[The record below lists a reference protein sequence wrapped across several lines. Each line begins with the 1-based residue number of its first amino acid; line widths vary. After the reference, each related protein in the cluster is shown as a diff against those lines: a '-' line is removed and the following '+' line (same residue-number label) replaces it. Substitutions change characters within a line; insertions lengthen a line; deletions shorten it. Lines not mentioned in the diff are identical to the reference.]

1 MNSFFCAF
9 WYSIWLNRG
18 NNIVVMKARF
28 AIFLGGL
35 ILLISASSCVG
46 YYHDHGPRHPHGH
59 HKKGHNKH
67 HHKKEHKRHNKEH
80 GKHRGRH

>member
-1 MNSFFCAF
+1 
-9 WYSIWLNRG
+9 
-18 NNIVVMKARF
+18 MKAKF
-28 AIFLGGL
+28 AFFLAGL

-67 HHKKEHKRHNKEH
+67 YKKEHKRHNKGH